1 MQEYRRIW
9 DKGTLSARN
18 ERIKKL
24 EAGTVAIKKISLAI
38 EMRFGCTFVK
48 SEGPRLLAEVVKNN
62 GTK

>member
-1 MQEYRRIW
+1 
-9 DKGTLSARN
+9 
-18 ERIKKL
+18 L

-48 SEGPRLLAEVVKNN
+48 SEGPRLLAEEVKNN